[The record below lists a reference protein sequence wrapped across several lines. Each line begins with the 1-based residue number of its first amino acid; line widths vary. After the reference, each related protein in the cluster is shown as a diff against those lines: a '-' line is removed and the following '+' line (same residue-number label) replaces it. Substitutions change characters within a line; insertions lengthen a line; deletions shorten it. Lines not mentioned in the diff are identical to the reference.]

1 MIDKFDKFDLDKEIL
16 KALDILKYKTP
27 TEVQKLV
34 ILDLLKNDNLL
45 VKSKTGSGKS
55 ASFAI
60 PICNNI
66 KSLDNKLRAL
76 VIVPTRELA
85 VQVKKE
91 FENIGRLKRIKCS
104 AILGKESFKDQTLEL
119 KQGINVVVATPGR
132 IIDHIT
138 RENIDLSNLEYFVV
152 DEVDK
157 MFAKGFREDMQN
169 IIKNVPDNICK
180 SFFSATINEEIIT
193 VCNKYMKNYKYI
205 EIEDKKMSNN
215 NIKQFYIKTL
225 NTDEITEGKTSKYEI
240 LKSIFYKL
248 KSDTS
253 IIFTN
258 TKKDAENL
266 YEKLKEEGF
275 LVELI
280 HGDISQERRFY
291 IVENFKKLK
300 FNILIS
306 SDIISRGIHIDN
318 ISLVVN
324 YQIPFSSETYV
335 HRIGRT
341 GRLGKEGLAISL
353 VSKNEEEYFNQIQE
367 YINHKIE
374 KIDID
379 YTEEDINIYNE
390 KIKDLKENEDVILQE
405 ECSEEIT
412 KIHINLGKKK
422 KIRIGDIV
430 GTLNNIE
437 GIENSDIGVIK
448 IYENYSNVDILNKKG
463 DYLLKNYSKITI
475 KNKKAKIKKSL
486 I

>member
-1 MIDKFDKFDLDKEIL
+1 MIDKFDKFDLDKEVL
-16 KALDILKYKTP
+16 KALDILKYKHP
-27 TEVQKLV
+27 TDVQKLV
-34 ILDLLKNDNLL
+34 IPGLLKKDNLL
-45 VKSKTGSGKS
+45 VQSKTGSGKS

-91 FENIGRLKRIKCS
+91 FENIGRLRKIKCS

-138 RENIDLSNLEYFVV
+138 RGNIDLSNLEYFVV

-157 MFAKGFREDMQN
+157 MFAKGFREDMKN
-169 IIKNVPDNICK
+169 IIKNTPDNICK

-193 VCNKYMKNYKYI
+193 VCDKYMKNYKYI
-205 EIEDKKMSNN
+205 EIKDKKMSNY
-215 NIKQFYIKTL
+215 NIKQFYIESL
-225 NTDEITEGKTSKYEI
+225 NIDEITEDKTSKYEI

-266 YEKLKEEGF
+266 YENLKEEGF

-291 IVENFKKLK
+291 IVEDFKKLK

-306 SDIISRGIHIDN
+306 SDIISRGIHIDDV
-318 ISLVVN
+318 SLVVN

-390 KIKDLKENEDVILQE
+390 KIKDLKEKEDVVLQE
-405 ECSEEIT
+405 EFSQEIT

-448 IYENYSNVDILNKKG
+448 IYDNYSNVDILNKKG
-463 DYLLKNYSKITI
+463 DYLLKNYSEIKI